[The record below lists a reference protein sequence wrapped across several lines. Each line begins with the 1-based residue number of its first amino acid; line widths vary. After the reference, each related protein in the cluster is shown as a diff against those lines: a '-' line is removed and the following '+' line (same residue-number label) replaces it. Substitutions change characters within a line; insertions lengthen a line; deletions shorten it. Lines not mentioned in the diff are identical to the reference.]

1 MFFRMPRILLAGR
14 ERPEVLALKHESRI
28 LGQWTNPVSGSKGRT
43 KPVLQ
48 TAQILSPV
56 PSWRNHM
63 EGWMN
68 VRESYSRALEQG
80 TPRPIQQK
88 LYAFFCLGG
97 NRWCLFS
104 PQTEDSFS
112 VSFRRRLSASLLRR
126 RSNVFPIMSGGRV
139 ACSRVLAGFG
149 RGGEFMQP

>member
-63 EGWMN
+63 ECWMN
-68 VRESYSRALEQG
+68 VRESYSRALEQDTLVAARARAPFLYG
-80 TPRPIQQK
+80 SRKVSLAAPSNMIQQH
-88 LYAFFCLGG
+88 LFHLSCMCQSLRPLLVVYTRR
-97 NRWCLFS
+97 NRGDVEIPLLLCFASVAWFS
-104 PQTEDSFS
+104 H
-112 VSFRRRLSASLLRR
+112 
-126 RSNVFPIMSGGRV
+126 GRN
-139 ACSRVLAGFG
+139 
-149 RGGEFMQP
+149 